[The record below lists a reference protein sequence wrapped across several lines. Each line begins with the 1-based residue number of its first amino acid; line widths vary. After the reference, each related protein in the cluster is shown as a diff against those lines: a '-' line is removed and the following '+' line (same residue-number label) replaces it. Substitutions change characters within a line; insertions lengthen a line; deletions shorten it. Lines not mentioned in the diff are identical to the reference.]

1 MSESKKRASRPIKR
15 ETVEEPALGDEV
27 GQDMDYEENK
37 HSRRALKGVSGFFIW
52 KDPKEFN

>member
-15 ETVEEPALGDEV
+15 ETVDEPALGDEV

-37 HSRRALKGVSGFFIW
+37 HSRRAIKRVSGFFIW
-52 KDPKEFN
+52 KDLTEYY